1 MIQRKSRDEIEK
13 MRAAGRIVAETLLA
27 LREAVAPGVST
38 WDLDRIAR
46 EECRKRNVEPAFLN
60 YNGFPAALCAS
71 INEEVVH
78 GIPSRKRVL
87 KEGDVVGLDFGVKK
101 DGWHGDAAITV
112 PVGTV
117 DPEAERL
124 IRVTRESLAAAIAR
138 VRPGGRVL
146 DVGAAVQEYVEARGF
161 SVVRDFVGHGI
172 GKKMHEEPQIPNY
185 RPEGV
190 TWSAELRPG
199 MVLAIEPMINQGGFG
214 VRVLEDRWTT
224 VTADG
229 KLSAHFE
236 HTVAVTENGADVL
249 TAADGL

>member
-13 MRAAGRIVAETLLA
+13 MRTACRVVAETLLR
-27 LREAVAPGVST
+27 LKEAVAPGVST
-38 WDLDRIAR
+38 WDLDKIAR
-46 EECRKRNVEPAFLN
+46 EECRRRGVEPAFLR

-78 GIPSRKRVL
+78 GIPSRKRLL

-101 DGWHGDAAITV
+101 DGWYGDAAVTV
-112 PVGTV
+112 PVGAI
-117 DPEAERL
+117 DAEAERL
-124 IRVTRESLAAAIAR
+124 VRVTRESLDEAIAR
-138 VRPGGRVL
+138 VRPGNRVL
-146 DVGAAVQEYVEARGF
+146 DVGGAVQEYVEPRGF

-185 RPEGV
+185 RPDGV

-199 MVLAIEPMINQGGFG
+199 MVLAIEPMINQGGHG
-214 VRVLEDRWTT
+214 IRVLEDHWTA
-224 VTADG
+224 VTADR

-236 HTVAVTENGADVL
+236 HTVAVTDDGVDVL
-249 TAADGL
+249 SALEGL